1 MEAENV
7 TEAEWKV
14 QKTQETAAIYRQKA
28 EYRSRGKWREMDQA
42 FWRDQTRQCQISKE
56 QKEAERRQ

>member
-28 EYRSRGKWREMDQA
+28 EYRSREK
-42 FWRDQTRQCQISKE
+42 
-56 QKEAERRQ
+56 